1 MKLMATIRIEEIIPL
16 FNRSIY
22 EVHAGNYDY
31 VLKQIA
37 YDVKSGPNSMNKAQV
52 ESAKRKRNVIR
63 RLYTE
68 KGFEDIIYVRDFKVA
83 LCYGK
88 KSVARM
94 FMKDDTGLITFA
106 AESWR
111 DLTGDEWNACRLFLW
126 QLRYGI
132 EVKNNPYDRSTIQ
145 AAISHFIEAFYEGV
159 DFEGKL
165 QTILQLEEFRELDSL
180 LGG

>member
-1 MKLMATIRIEEIIPL
+1 LNLLGWPIQTLLLAAKASFSDGKKFQMGAKLASSIETGWGNWIEEIIPL

-22 EVHAGNYDY
+22 EVHSGNYDY

-37 YDVKSGPNSMNKAQV
+37 YDVKSGPNSMNNAQV

-68 KGFEDIIYVRDFKVA
+68 KGFENIIYVRDFKIA

-88 KSVARM
+88 KSIARM
-94 FMKDDTGLITFA
+94 FMRDDTGLIGFA

-111 DLTGDEWNACRLFLW
+111 ELTGDEWNACRLFLW
-126 QLRYGI
+126 QLRYSI
-132 EVKNNPYDRSTIQ
+132 EVK
-145 AAISHFIEAFYEGV
+145 
-159 DFEGKL
+159 K
-165 QTILQLEEFRELDSL
+165 
-180 LGG
+180 